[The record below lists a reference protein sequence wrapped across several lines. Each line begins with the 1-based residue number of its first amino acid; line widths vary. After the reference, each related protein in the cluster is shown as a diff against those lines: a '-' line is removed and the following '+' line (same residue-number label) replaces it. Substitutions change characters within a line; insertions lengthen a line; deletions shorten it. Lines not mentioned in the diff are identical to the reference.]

1 MDRSEKERLITS
13 LRETIQKVG
22 LIVVMRQSGL
32 TVAEVTDL
40 REKMRASGASYK
52 VVKNTLAKIALQ
64 GTQYEAV
71 SEFLTGPTA
80 LAVSE
85 DVIAAARV
93 AVKFA
98 ESNDKIQV
106 VGGSM
111 GANRLDMH
119 AVEALAKL
127 PSLDELRGKL
137 IGVIS
142 APATKIAAVLQAPA
156 GQLARVC
163 AAYSNK

>member
-22 LIVVMRQSGL
+22 LVVVMRQSGL

-52 VVKNTLAKIALQ
+52 VVKNTLAKLALQ